1 MTEALTAIGALVLSG
16 VGYLVFS
23 VIAGMAADQAKE
35 SAFSRPAFAARR
47 SRHRALMKAGYICAV
62 LSSLAA
68 VLWLAATTSGREA
81 DADDARMY
89 LIVAEVLALAAGGLL
104 TLWWRR
110 AGRAAAVDGQQDD
123 FEKSRPAEFTSSLRV
138 IEGSQEGLEDGWH
151 EGEVTVHPGRLD
163 FVVGFQLRDGL
174 RAALRGP
181 PPPISLLVS
190 AVATERQRQPNKGEM
205 WKVNA
210 DSEIVELTTATSTL
224 EWAVPPRQ
232 LKATLA
238 HLQSGM

>member
-81 DADDARMY
+81 DAD
-89 LIVAEVLALAAGGLL
+89 AGGLL